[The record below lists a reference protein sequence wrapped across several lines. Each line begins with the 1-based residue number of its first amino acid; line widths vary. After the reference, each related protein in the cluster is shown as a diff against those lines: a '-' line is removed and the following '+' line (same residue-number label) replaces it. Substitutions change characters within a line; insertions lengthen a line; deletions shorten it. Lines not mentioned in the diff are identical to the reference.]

1 VFLLIWLKQ
10 RMEILLVCDS
20 QKVGIILEHSMTV
33 TISFAVLCKVR
44 VHTPL
49 SMP

>member
-1 VFLLIWLKQ
+1 
-10 RMEILLVCDS
+10 MEILLVYDS
-20 QKVGIILEHSMTV
+20 QKVGIILEPSMAV
-33 TISFAVLCKVR
+33 TISFAVLCKAR